1 MSRRP
6 GQQPAPEPPEGLVA
20 QNPDEW
26 MQVWRRV
33 ITTTPTKAVGY
44 AAAQFADWKTG
55 AEVRPG
61 NEILARICGCS
72 TKSVR
77 RAFTFMRDNGLMFRY
92 HKGVAEGDTDWYR
105 LTVPEDITMLQLLV
119 PDTWAYPPDCE
130 SAPDSQSTADCES
143 PVSPATPVDNPRDS
157 PLPTLDPESAVDPVS
172 ATGDCESTALGTVSP
187 PTSTRNLY
195 KDLSILANT
204 SPDTAGVEGEE
215 GPARGETR
223 FNPPP
228 KCKTCGGSAQPVELQ
243 RNDGTCNWCA
253 PPLGVGL
260 EDPEVVGLVTNH
272 SVRINRS
279 DDAWPP
285 HEPRDAACLP
295 VLRGWSASRTTI
307 PSLPRKDYPHD
318 RDTSHNP

>member
-6 GQQPAPEPPEGLVA
+6 GQQPAPEPPEGLIA

-33 ITTTPTKAVGY
+33 ITTTPTKSVGY

-105 LTVPEDITMLQLLV
+105 LTVPEDITKLQLLV

-143 PVSPATPVDNPRDS
+143 PVSPATLVDNPGDS
-157 PLPTLDPESAVDPVS
+157 RLPTPDPESAVDPVS

-187 PTSTRNLY
+187 PTSTGDLS
-195 KDLSILANT
+195 KDLYNLANT
-204 SPDTAGVEGEE
+204 SPTAVDVEGA
-215 GPARGETR
+215 GSRYGEPR
-223 FNPPP
+223 FSVPPR
-228 KCKTCGGSAQPVELQ
+228 CKSCGGYAQTAELEL
-243 RNDGTCNWCA
+243 GGGSCFWCSPGPIA
-253 PPLGVGL
+253 AEAVIASSIVAD
-260 EDPEVVGLVTNH
+260 E
-272 SVRINRS
+272 
-279 DDAWPP
+279 AWPP
-285 HEPRDAACLP
+285 HEPQDAAC
-295 VLRGWSASRTTI
+295 
-307 PSLPRKDYPHD
+307 
-318 RDTSHNP
+318 